1 MDRDDLRILA
11 RPFKQ
16 AELFTLILI
25 TLAFGGGSIGA
36 ILQQRAPTQAPDVA
50 LAIATTQGLQ
60 GLRFASEADPR
71 ILQAHFVSAEFFKT
85 AGVDALLGRVLTADD
100 ERVGADPVVVLSYEL
115 WSSLSTEDNALIGD
129 RMVISGIEVTVI
141 GVMPA
146 TFSSL
151 DRADLWLPAQLGQ
164 KTIGGAG
171 RWM

>member
-1 MDRDDLRILA
+1 MDRDDLRTLA
-11 RPFKQ
+11 GPFSR

-25 TLAFGGGSIGA
+25 TLAFSGGSFAA
-36 ILQQRAPTQAPDVA
+36 ILQARAPTQAADGA
-50 LAIATTQGLQ
+50 LAIAVAQGV
-60 GLRFASEADPR
+60 RFASEADPR
-71 ILQAHFVSAEFFKT
+71 ILQAHFVSAEFFKA

-115 WSSLSTEDNALIGD
+115 WNSLSTEDNALIGD